1 MPPRLFLSLSLS
13 LSLSAPQPSA
23 SPGASFPRRTSPHGD
38 SPSHRPRG
46 TPHSQLTHAEPPT
59 PPLRT
64 PHTLSLTTS
73 HSLTARIAAVHVS
86 NLPYTFPVE
95 SSSEIIRSSR
105 SGELPPAHYKLD
117 INSFSLLTSSLPVG
131 SHSFESTEF
140 SVGGYRWAIQ
150 IYPHGNEKENGDG
163 HISIYLRLCDKLKSG
178 SVINV
183 IFRALVYDYER
194 NKYLVIQDR
203 CTFGAEVF
211 IINATI
217 PTSAEVCNMESGRD
231 RSYTWRIERF
241 SELPNSAYSP
251 EFTVEGRTWKLNAWP
266 GGCGTQKGKSFSL
279 YLCLCQYADLAAG
292 NKLYVEYEL
301 HLKN

>member
-1 MPPRLFLSLSLS
+1 M
-13 LSLSAPQPSA
+13 
-23 SPGASFPRRTSPHGD
+23 
-38 SPSHRPRG
+38 
-46 TPHSQLTHAEPPT
+46 SQ
-59 PPLRT
+59 
-64 PHTLSLTTS
+64 
-73 HSLTARIAAVHVS
+73 
-86 NLPYTFPVE
+86 
-95 SSSEIIRSSR
+95 
-105 SGELPPAHYKLD
+105 
-117 INSFSLLTSSLPVG
+117 VG

-150 IYPHGNEKENGDG
+150 IYPHGNENENGEG

-194 NKYLVIQDR
+194 NKYLVIQDLREKRFDGTNTMCGMSRALPLSAFYTKSNGFFIQDR

-266 GGCGTQKGKSFSL
+266 GGSGTQKGKSFSL

-292 NKLYVEYEL
+292 NKLHVEYEL
-301 HLKN
+301 RLKNQLNGEDRKGTCKRIFTKSSSSWGLGALVPITDLHIQSKGLMMDDVVILQVCIKQMLLFRSI